1 MNIIK
6 KYEYKVISMA
16 SFGIF
21 DIEKKLNKYGRNG
34 WELVSIYQDKFILKR
49 EINEIILS

>member
-6 KYEYKVISMA
+6 KYEYKVISMT

-21 DIEKKLNKYGRNG
+21 DIEKKLNKLGIEG
-34 WELVSIYQDKFILKR
+34 WEFICCYKDNFYFKK